1 MNIDKALE
9 IARANDRKNGVSY
22 TPTPNDVIALSEL
35 TGNVQGDVSDT
46 TLSTL
51 RRALANA
58 QESDQQRGTVSGT
71 PGAQVNRN
79 PLLDILPAPSAAAR
93 ESVKNGFAL
102 TPPKNSIGYRSSGE
116 RNFSGGGASLED
128 GTRSYTAASADD
140 LWQGKYIRYMQ
151 AQNEP
156 DFAEKSAYR
165 STRYGDAKANV
176 SGYIT
181 DTGFGDVRYDYINR
195 DKDARSVQ
203 GYMDTKSDA
212 AFLGLDDSERKEM
225 TDEEI
230 AVFNY
235 LYAQDTANGDA
246 EHRNAYAY
254 IDFLTGDLNAR
265 QRAAAQEKWAEY
277 ANEHPVK
284 ASAFSVMTS
293 PMKGLSYIGQMTD
306 YLKDGKIDQ
315 NAGYNK
321 FSYGNSAIRGEV
333 SKKIEE
339 SGKWG
344 KVGSFLYQ
352 TGMSMGDF
360 LLNTAITGGNQAL
373 SLAIMGTGAAADA
386 TIEAKDRG
394 LTDDQAFTLGTIAGL
409 AEVITEKVSIEA
421 LLDKTTLTKSA
432 MGYFLKNTLAE
443 GSEEVGSDLINLL
456 ADILVSK
463 DKSEW
468 QTSIDAYEAEGMSE
482 SDALWHA
489 VRDQALNMGLDFL
502 GGALSGAAMSGP
514 VAGVNAI
521 SRANAENRTG
531 RALGAEGADTLVNI
545 GLSMDGEAK
554 ALAEKLNAKQKSGKA
569 LTNREVG
576 QLYRAISMSVDGE
589 GVGASGNPTVSSA
602 RESGVSESTAAMA
615 RRLSEITGR
624 NIVFYSAAAEN
635 RGGRTY
641 TENGYYD
648 GEGTLHINA
657 QSANP
662 TAQIIAHELTHALEG
677 TEGYQAFRDAV
688 LNRMAQGG
696 QDVAQLRQQ
705 TAEMYQR
712 AGRPASDVD
721 SELVA
726 QYVEKSLLTDE
737 AAIRDICVSQPT
749 AARRILNWLDGIL
762 AKLGSQ
768 KAQERAEEREFLE
781 TARSFYRRGLAEVN
795 AAGNVNRQT
804 STENVNIPG
813 QETDVVQNT
822 AKEASGD
829 GAVVQNTAGRTT
841 GEAAAAQTA
850 AQTAREETEAER
862 RKRESYK
869 DVPGLRWKSV
879 APARVDELLRTGLT
893 ELDGQQGF
901 GNDGE
906 VADAWQYSIKETTKN
921 APFVEVEQDILAGVP
936 EADWVKTVKANLKQK
951 FPNGITVGN
960 SEINIDYQ
968 SRNEMTFSDYMK
980 WLYKNDP
987 QKRAD
992 KLRATNNADEI
1003 LLATTDWVNEGLNHP
1018 RKDKIVDFARGNI
1031 LLRVGGNDY
1040 TAEVVVGTKKNGSML
1055 LYDILNLQPTSF
1067 TAKETDAAI
1076 AENPS
1081 PGTNRST
1088 ASVSDSS
1095 LRNSGENV
1103 NSKFSVSE
1111 GKTQDELL
1119 DFVTQFQRAT
1129 EERLAP
1135 KETTKETAKESAE
1148 DNAEA
1153 IRGDLEQLA
1162 ELARQSEEAQG
1173 IKRLTPEET
1182 AESKVNARVGDD
1194 KPGFRDRLRHPGQT
1208 IRDAGESLRQA
1219 GESVRDTGRYFYRK
1233 LVDSGEAVSRVGK
1246 QSGDRHLYAYYN
1258 KARASTNAAI
1268 SMIENAATDINGRV
1282 TGKSLN
1288 AVLDPI
1294 RAKGDDYY
1302 NRFQLYLFH
1311 LHNVDRMSIA
1321 NFQVEEAIRDGLSQF
1336 RLENP
1341 ELNQYTDAEIREF
1354 ARDESNEL
1362 CPQARDYLELQRALD
1377 KAAAQ
1382 NKPVFGAVTAYESEA
1397 LAERLKQEHPEFE
1410 ELAKDVYK
1418 YIDNL
1423 LQYCVDTGLI
1433 RPGDKENLQR
1443 KYPHYVPTYRVI
1455 ENQSSAPRGRQNV
1468 QKIGDAI
1475 GRAKGS
1481 DLPLMPLHK
1490 QLAQKT
1496 FSTVREGSKNLFAQR
1511 LLDMHNDDIRSVF
1524 RWRGEQVENGEKKAP
1539 NGWNIIVRDRG
1550 IEYQMN
1556 VSPAMYEAFKALSP
1570 DSAETA
1576 RFLKG
1581 MRSANDLFKRLCT
1594 SDNPTFLAR
1603 NFLRDL
1609 QDAGINTKNGAAFAK
1624 AYPRAWKEMK
1634 NGGEYW
1640 QAYQALGGTYSSFF
1654 DYQKGETKRATTKL
1668 GKAKEKTVGK
1678 FNLLNEAVEQ
1688 APRFAEFI
1696 ATIDRAGG
1704 MDKASTDVMMDAI
1717 YNAAEVTTNFG
1728 RSGEWSRFL
1737 NRYLVPF
1744 FNPSVQGADKMI
1756 RNITE
1761 TKGFKP
1767 WASLVVRA
1775 AIFGFG
1781 GELLAKILNSVLH
1794 KDDKEWDL
1802 IRQSDKDLYYLFK
1815 IKDGLWL
1822 RIPKGRVTSV
1832 IGMIGSRVGN
1842 AVQGKD
1848 TDWAETFS
1856 TAASQVAPT
1865 SPFEANIF
1873 KNFTDAKLFDKTDP
1887 GTTWYGGDIESQR
1900 LQNLKPEERYDAG
1913 TDAISKWIGKETGL
1927 SPKKINYLLDQ
1938 YSGVVGDIF
1947 LPLLS
1952 ERPWEGLFRKS
1963 FTLNTTRSNRLSGEF
1978 YDRAD
1983 ELLWA
1988 KDDSGADAVVNRWWN
2003 HVSDD
2008 IGDIN
2013 KAIRE
2018 IESDSGKKD
2027 TEKNELL
2034 TVQYGLR
2041 NVAMQNALETE
2052 EEYRAAA
2059 EKAYKAA
2066 ELGMEDDKIS
2076 EAYREANRAVFGAEY
2091 ALKVYNSRVYEKAA
2105 EAVKK
2110 GSTWD
2115 AYYDSYFG
2123 AKEYEGWFKYL
2134 SAAKQPFNDKIK
2146 MGTLSEM
2153 MDDDTYEALE
2163 EAHAEGISVYN
2174 YVSFRYDISNLKSD
2188 KDKDGNI
2195 IPGSKKEKVVE
2206 VIDGLNLTSEQK
2218 DFLYLQQNYAESTLG
2233 DTPWHKRK

>member
-1 MNIDKALE
+1 MTVVLLLL
-9 IARANDRKNGVSY
+9 IAVVSY
-22 TPTPNDVIALSEL
+22 ALGSVSALGGALGSAKGFANAAGYGVQTGIEQQMRNESNKSEALGNLLEAFGSDAYKGVAGVEQKAAQEQEDRELQTAVHWGDDFNQRLAERTQNIGRAGRIINDVARGVGGMAPSIA
-35 TGNVQGDVSDT
+35 
-46 TLSTL
+46 
-51 RRALANA
+51 ANA
-58 QESDQQRGTVSGT
+58 VVPGTSLPVLFTYAAGNATEEALNDGADKDAAILYGTAVGAVEVFTEKMFGGIPGMGSGGLDEAVESAIKSAVRH
-71 PGAQVNRN
+71 PGAQVA
-79 PLLDILPAPSAAAR
+79 ISAL
-93 ESVKNGFAL
+93 V
-102 TPPKNSIGYRSSGE
+102 
-116 RNFSGGGASLED
+116 D
-128 GTRSYTAASADD
+128 
-140 LWQGKYIRYMQ
+140 
-151 AQNEP
+151 
-156 DFAEKSAYR
+156 
-165 STRYGDAKANV
+165 
-176 SGYIT
+176 
-181 DTGFGDVRYDYINR
+181 
-195 DKDARSVQ
+195 
-203 GYMDTKSDA
+203 
-212 AFLGLDDSERKEM
+212 
-225 TDEEI
+225 
-230 AVFNY
+230 
-235 LYAQDTANGDA
+235 
-246 EHRNAYAY
+246 
-254 IDFLTGDLNAR
+254 
-265 QRAAAQEKWAEY
+265 
-277 ANEHPVK
+277 
-284 ASAFSVMTS
+284 
-293 PMKGLSYIGQMTD
+293 
-306 YLKDGKIDQ
+306 
-315 NAGYNK
+315 
-321 FSYGNSAIRGEV
+321 
-333 SKKIEE
+333 
-339 SGKWG
+339 
-344 KVGSFLYQ
+344 
-352 TGMSMGDF
+352 
-360 LLNTAITGGNQAL
+360 
-373 SLAIMGTGAAADA
+373 
-386 TIEAKDRG
+386 
-394 LTDDQAFTLGTIAGL
+394 
-409 AEVITEKVSIEA
+409 
-421 LLDKTTLTKSA
+421 A
-432 MGYFLKNTLAE
+432 MGE
-443 GSEEVGSDLINLL
+443 GFEEFVSEFADKALNDALVGSDVRTWDETAQDALYSALIGGLTGAVMNIGPSALR
-456 ADILVSK
+456 
-463 DKSEW
+463 
-468 QTSIDAYEAEGMSE
+468 GMSE
-482 SDALWHA
+482 TQAANAIGKQMQPALDELISIA
-489 VRDQALNMGLDFL
+489 RAQ
-502 GGALSGAAMSGP
+502 GGNAAKN
-514 VAGVNAI
+514 ANAI
-521 SRANAENRTG
+521 SARQTAGEN
-531 RALGAEGADTLVNI
+531 VKNW
-545 GLSMDGEAK
+545 
-554 ALAEKLNAKQKSGKA
+554 
-569 LTNREVG
+569 EVG
-576 QLYRAISMSVDGE
+576 QLYRAISLSVDGE
-589 GVGASGNPTVSSA
+589 TVGASNSQTVSSA
-602 RESGVSESTAAMA
+602 RENGVSERDAAMA

-635 RGGRTY
+635 RGGRSY

-662 TAQIIAHELTHALEG
+662 TAQIISHELTHALEG

-688 LNRMAQGG
+688 LNRMTQSG

-749 AARRILNWLDGIL
+749 AAQRILNWLDGIL
-762 AKLGSQ
+762 AKMGNQ
-768 KAQERAEEREFLE
+768 KAQERAAERQFLE
-781 TARSFYRRGLAEVN
+781 TARSFYQRGLAEVN
-795 AAGNVNRQT
+795 AAGNVRKQT
-804 STENVNIPG
+804 STENVNIPWKESAPTAENVASERTSAQDAAQNTAEEASG
-813 QETDVVQNT
+813 DSTVVQNT
-822 AKEASGD
+822 AER
-829 GAVVQNTAGRTT
+829 TAGEDT
-841 GEAAAAQTA
+841 AAEQADGDYFADLVEDGYDAAQEQAQQRTA
-850 AQTAREETEAER
+850 QETQQETEEER

-879 APARVDELLRTGLT
+879 APARVDELLRTGLA
-893 ELDGQQGF
+893 ELDGQQGV

-906 VADAWQYSIKETTKN
+906 VADAWQYSISENYESEYDRWIADGKKSQKPLYVGTTSEALKSIGARDAKIYWNTTKINSIQKNHPFMTDGVMKQVPQILENPILIMESKTQPNRVTMYGEVYAENGIPVMAVLELAPRSNKGYELQNMVIAN
-921 APFVEVEQDILAGVP
+921 AYNKGADVKNASIDATQRLIDSSDILYVDP
-936 EADWVKTVKANLKQK
+936 DKKRTDNWLSLNRLQL
-951 FPNGITVGN
+951 PLGITSYGPIHNITLVARDSQGN
-960 SEINIDYQ
+960 
-968 SRNEMTFSDYMK
+968 FSADT
-980 WLYKNDP
+980 KNSDLP
-987 QKRAD
+987 
-992 KLRATNNADEI
+992 E
-1003 LLATTDWVNEGLNHP
+1003 W
-1018 RKDKIVDFARGNI
+1018 
-1031 LLRVGGNDY
+1031 
-1040 TAEVVVGTKKNGSML
+1040 KKN
-1055 LYDILNLQPTSF
+1055 LQEYS
-1067 TAKETDAAI
+1067 EQQ
-1076 AENPS
+1076 
-1081 PGTNRST
+1081 
-1088 ASVSDSS
+1088 
-1095 LRNSGENV
+1095 
-1103 NSKFSVSE
+1103 FSVSE
-1111 GKTQDELL
+1111 DSQGRKLSEAQQAYFRDSAVRDEDGRLMVMYHGTRAENGDFTVFDYSKAVKKGGLGLKALGKGNYFTSKQLDGTERFGSRVIEAYLNITNPFVYDGSSGDTVSLAEQVQKKTGTDTQGMSYDALQDAMRDLGYDGVVEYRRDGSLGIAVTFDSDQIKNVTNQNPTGDPDIRYSVSEDGKTQDELL
-1119 DFVTQFQRAT
+1119 DFVTQFQKVT
-1129 EERLAP
+1129 EERFREVP
-1135 KETTKETAKESAE
+1135 KESTKETVE

-1162 ELARQSEEAQG
+1162 ELARQSAEAQG
-1173 IKRLTPEET
+1173 VKRQTPEEI
-1182 AESKVNARVGDD
+1182 AESKVNARVGEE
-1194 KPGFRDRLRHPGQT
+1194 KPGFMDRLRHPGQT
-1208 IRDAGESLRQA
+1208 IRDAGESLRQT
-1219 GESVRDTGRYFYRK
+1219 GENLRDTGRFFYRK

-1433 RPGDKENLQR
+1433 RPGDKDNLQR

-1524 RWRGEQVENGEKKAP
+1524 RWRGEQVENGEKKSP

-1550 IEYQMN
+1550 LEYQMN

-1594 SDNPTFLAR
+1594 SDNPTFLVR
-1603 NFLRDL
+1603 NFFRDL

-1624 AYPRAWKEMK
+1624 AYPKAWKEMK

-1654 DYQKGETKRATTKL
+1654 DYQKSESKRAATKV
-1668 GKAKEKTVGK
+1668 GKAKEK

-1704 MDKASTDVMMDAI
+1704 LDKAGTDVMMDAI

-1848 TDWAETFS
+1848 IDWAETFS

-1913 TDAISKWIGKETGL
+1913 TDVISKWIGKETGL

-1952 ERPWEGLFRKS
+1952 ERPWEGIFRKS

-2003 HVSDD
+2003 HVSGDVS
-2008 IGDIN
+2008 DIN

-2059 EKAYKAA
+2059 EEAYEAA
-2066 ELGMEDDKIS
+2066 ILGTEDDKIS

-2091 ALKVYNSRVYEKAA
+2091 ALKVYNSQVYEKAA

-2146 MGTLSEM
+2146 LGTLSEM
-2153 MDDDTYEALE
+2153 MDDDTYEKLE
-2163 EAHAEGISVYN
+2163 EATKEGISVYN
-2174 YVSFRYDISNLKSD
+2174 YVQYRYDISNLKSD
-2188 KDKDGNI
+2188 KDKDGNV
-2195 IPGSKKEKVVE
+2195 IPGSKKEKIVE

-2218 DFLYLQQNYAESTLG
+2218 DFLYLQQRYSEDGLR